1 MEELGDV
8 FQSKYRTVFDEF
20 FKFISPS
27 EKRVLD
33 DIIVSALYV
42 QAVKEYEHPSWDPNE
57 ITIGVSDILPE
68 LTEEDI
74 RRGESGYP
82 VAIPESIRSIDFGH
96 ELQVIFDT
104 FYEIVTVDPEFIRY
118 IFQLAGQSATPASS
132 EATSQ
137 PDASQVA
144 SEIMTKMITSLL
156 EHKDQVEHWI
166 DGKEAEGTSA
176 EDTCLF
182 DSNLLIN
189 AVPKILALMEVSMND
204 ALSSLPGSN
213 TISLDD
219 IIAEFKAEA
228 TVDAK
233 KEAAKTETQAM
244 FSILSPLLDSEE
256 GKELIKN
263 FEEMPGIYYDPKG
276 NFLGAKE
283 GLLKAL
289 ANCVRNIDNSKIFST
304 VVPPFVS
311 GFLTGDDSP
320 LKELFG
326 DDIVIDTNCV
336 DSTGKSIVGREFAKL
351 IDVLADCQD
360 VIGFAY
366 FISIGFLVIA
376 AKIRP

>member
-1 MEELGDV
+1 
-8 FQSKYRTVFDEF
+8 
-20 FKFISPS
+20 
-27 EKRVLD
+27 
-33 DIIVSALYV
+33 
-42 QAVKEYEHPSWDPNE
+42 
-57 ITIGVSDILPE
+57 
-68 LTEEDI
+68 
-74 RRGESGYP
+74 
-82 VAIPESIRSIDFGH
+82 
-96 ELQVIFDT
+96 
-104 FYEIVTVDPEFIRY
+104 
-118 IFQLAGQSATPASS
+118 
-132 EATSQ
+132 
-137 PDASQVA
+137 
-144 SEIMTKMITSLL
+144 MTKMITSLL

-289 ANCVRNIDNSKIFST
+289 ADCVRNIDNSKIFST

-366 FISIGFLVIA
+366 SLEANGNNMRALEKSFSHMCSLETPNHEKQLVKLLTAFADNKILNPEVGGKKNTNFYGLFKNVF
-376 AKIRP
+376 AKLNMESNELSASMEAIICSDTFDAES